1 MNLASI
7 QHTMFDY
14 VLGRKSHA
22 ETARELGLEEASP
35 AAERLSVWRRAYV
48 HTLRE
53 SAAALFP
60 TTHKVVVG
68 RLGESAWSQL
78 VARVGRER
86 PPVET
91 RFAASGLVDIL
102 RATCEALTLPTWV
115 ADLADLELTERR
127 IGAAPAP
134 VVPPA
139 QERRALRLV
148 APFGLRRYRSDV
160 SVVRRAEE
168 PAGVEPEAN
177 ATVIA
182 IWRSTDGVRRTLRLS
197 ATGLRVLQAVDSS
210 DAALAALLAGP
221 LGQRASS
228 ALARFRE
235 LGLVVGG
242 DLSA

>member
-68 RLGESAWSQL
+68 RLGEDAWTQL

-91 RFAASGLVDIL
+91 LFAASGLVDL
-102 RATCEALTLPTWV
+102 RLASCQALTLPTSV
-115 ADLADLELTERR
+115 VDLADLHLPERR
-127 IGAAPAP
+127 TGPAA
-134 VVPPA
+134 
-139 QERRALRLV
+139 
-148 APFGLRRYRSDV
+148 G
-160 SVVRRAEE
+160 
-168 PAGVEPEAN
+168 
-177 ATVIA
+177 
-182 IWRSTDGVRRTLRLS
+182 WRV
-197 ATGLRVLQAVDSS
+197 
-210 DAALAALLAGP
+210 
-221 LGQRASS
+221 
-228 ALARFRE
+228 
-235 LGLVVGG
+235 
-242 DLSA
+242 